1 MRRQPARIIIRPPQ
15 AADEAL
21 FLAAVRRSKGLHGAW
36 VNPPS
41 SPQKFRGYLAKLAES
56 VHCGFVVVECQTAA
70 LVGVINLSHIIR
82 GPLQS
87 AFIGYYSFKGF
98 EGCGLMAA
106 GMELVV
112 RYSFNKLRLHRL
124 EANIQPANVRSI
136 ALVRRCGFQREGLA
150 RRYLKLGG
158 RWQDHEH
165 WVLLREEFN
174 LSRRAR

>member
-1 MRRQPARIIIRPPQ
+1 MRRQPARIIVRPPQ

-21 FLAAVRRSKGLHGAW
+21 FLTAVRRSQGLHGAW
-36 VNPPS
+36 VSPPA
-41 SPQKFRGYLAKLAES
+41 SPQKFRAYLAKSAEAA
-56 VHCGFVVVECQTAA
+56 HRGLVVVECQTAA

-87 AFIGYYSFKGF
+87 AFIGYYAFKGF
-98 EGCGLMAA
+98 EGRGLMAA
-106 GMELVV
+106 GMNLVI

-136 ALVRRCGFQREGLA
+136 SLVQRCGFQREGLA

-174 LSRRAR
+174 AARRAR

>member
-36 VNPPS
+36 VKPPS

-56 VHCGFVVVECQTAA
+56 VHCGFVVVECQTA
-70 LVGVINLSHIIR
+70 
-82 GPLQS
+82 
-87 AFIGYYSFKGF
+87 
-98 EGCGLMAA
+98 
-106 GMELVV
+106 
-112 RYSFNKLRLHRL
+112 
-124 EANIQPANVRSI
+124 NVRSI
-136 ALVRRCGFQREGLA
+136 ALVRRCGFLREGLA
-150 RRYLKLGG
+150 RRYLKIGG